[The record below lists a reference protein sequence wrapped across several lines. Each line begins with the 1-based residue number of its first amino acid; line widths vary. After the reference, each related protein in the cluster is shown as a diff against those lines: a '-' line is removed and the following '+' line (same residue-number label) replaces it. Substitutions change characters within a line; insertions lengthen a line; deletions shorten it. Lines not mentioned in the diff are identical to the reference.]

1 MTEKL
6 NEETVWYLKK
16 MMEIGEKALT
26 EGKTY
31 TNEEVKAIIK
41 ARYHE
46 GRLVGACVG

>member
-31 TNEEVKAIIK
+31 TNEEVKNLIK

-46 GRLVGACVG
+46 GHLVRASVG